1 MERSILK
8 KLQTANK
15 LCKAVGDR
23 IYIAK
28 AADDA
33 AQYENY
39 PQIILTCERIA
50 DAKHG
55 TAGTL
60 NVEIICTQ
68 EQEPEPIER
77 MVRRALEGVFFKGAE
92 IFLLRWQRSDV
103 FSEPASERLPLIVGM
118 QVIFDLYEFPLIILP
133 ELDALA
139 ALREYVS
146 KWRVMV
152 LGVHDFGE
160 WFEPTKAKPALY
172 LSAGKL
178 KMARQMYTTAFMSAQ
193 IRWHVFA
200 PDVPARVEWLA
211 SLQYELTFLKAIK
224 LPDGSPLRLEGL
236 ELDFSADE
244 IAGQLNSTWEFALA
258 RRFDHTHP
266 INEKIMDVQSLHAE
280 KSMNLRGNH
289 ERYVR

>member
-1 MERSILK
+1 MDSILK
-8 KLQTANK
+8 KLETNPRLK
-15 LCKAVGDR
+15 EKVGGR

-28 AADDA
+28 SLDDEE
-33 AQYENY
+33 YENY
-39 PQIILTCERIA
+39 PQIILTCEKFT

-68 EQEPEPIER
+68 EQEPEPLER
-77 MVRRALEGVFFKGAE
+77 LVRRELEGVFFKDEE
-92 IFLLRWQRSDV
+92 IFLLRWQRTDV
-103 FSEPASERLPLIVGM
+103 FSEPASERLPLIIGM
-118 QVIFDLYEFPLIILP
+118 QVVFDLYEFPLIILP

-139 ALREYVS
+139 ALREYAS

-152 LGVHDFGE
+152 LGVHTFED
-160 WFEPTKAKPALY
+160 WFEPTRGKPALY

-178 KMARQMYTTAFMSAQ
+178 NLARQMYTSAFMAAQ

-200 PDVPARVEWLA
+200 PDVPSRIEWLA

-224 LPDGSPLRLEGL
+224 LQDGSPLRLESL

-244 IAGQLNSTWEFALA
+244 IAGQLNSTWEYALA

-266 INEKIMDVQSLHAE
+266 INFIRNEELGTR
-280 KSMNLRGNH
+280 N
-289 ERYVR
+289 